1 MGNINAVMCRLKPS
15 PVLKPT
21 NGTWIGAHIAMPV
34 GKVII
39 PSNMFSLLNRV
50 ASKQIPI
57 LKAPC
62 NTRRAPKKYCI
73 ELCTIFLVSST
84 PPQHGEVFAAK
95 ASAERIKI

>member
-50 ASKQIPI
+50 ASDKAAKPSQRQTSKKNKKRASNTEPI
-57 LKAPC
+57 YFQ
-62 NTRRAPKKYCI
+62 ND
-73 ELCTIFLVSST
+73 T
-84 PPQHGEVFAAK
+84 PPA
-95 ASAERIKI
+95 R